1 MYKKEIPIGRN
12 KLFRSKSVPS
22 NSLKFVMKKFEY
34 LKYNKN
40 DKLYNKE
47 MKRYIF
53 FLSPDCFAMYFA
65 NKNH

>member
-1 MYKKEIPIGRN
+1 
-12 KLFRSKSVPS
+12 
-22 NSLKFVMKKFEY
+22 MKKFEY

-47 MKRYIF
+47 MKRYIL

-65 NKNH
+65 NKKSLTIIKTNNPKNGPLDL